1 MATGINDHLYYN
13 ETDECG
19 ICSELLV
26 DPRGLPCRPHT
37 FCFKCL
43 TYLIEHARQDYGTS
57 FKCPLC
63 RRKYPISDSSLSS
76 EEIADKFPEKVL
88 RRRTLQTNSEYK
100 KKLKKLKKEYQN
112 LMKNVGDLLTDE
124 YKNNETQ
131 MIKAITM
138 SRIDEYQTKL
148 GKFYQDALLQI
159 YIWKLDL
166 VKCKNL
172 KVQRYVPAIRVLLDD
187 TTLYNSDVDTVN
199 TSSENDSE
207 RCAGLEEVYKTLNSR
222 YDEIK
227 KKIEVS
233 SKSIF
238 QPNIAINRL
247 LTTRQSFGKLKTDDF
262 ERDDIRLPAIRAN
275 TGILLRRR
283 RPLREFTYIR
293 RGSRN

>member
-43 TYLIEHARQDYGTS
+43 TDLIEHARQDYGTS

-63 RRKYPISDSSLSS
+63 RREYPISDSSLSS

-100 KKLKKLKKEYQN
+100 KKIKKLKKEYQN

-124 YKNNETQ
+124 YKINEAQ

-138 SRIDEYQTKL
+138 SRIDEYETKL

-159 YIWKLDL
+159 HNWKLDL
-166 VKCKNL
+166 GKCKSL
-172 KVQRYVPAIRVLLDD
+172 KVQRYAPAIRVLLDD
-187 TTLYNSDVDTVN
+187 TTVYNSDVDAVN
-199 TSSENDSE
+199 TSSENVSE
-207 RCAGLEEVYKTLNSR
+207 RWADLEEVYKTLNSR

-227 KKIEVS
+227 QKIEVS

-238 QPNIAINRL
+238 QPNIAINKL
-247 LTTRQSFGKLKTDDF
+247 LAVRKQSFGKLNTDDF
-262 ERDDIRLPAIRAN
+262 ERDDIRLPAIRTN
-275 TGILLRRR
+275 RRLSR
-283 RPLREFTYIR
+283 RGRPPREFTPR
-293 RGSRN
+293 